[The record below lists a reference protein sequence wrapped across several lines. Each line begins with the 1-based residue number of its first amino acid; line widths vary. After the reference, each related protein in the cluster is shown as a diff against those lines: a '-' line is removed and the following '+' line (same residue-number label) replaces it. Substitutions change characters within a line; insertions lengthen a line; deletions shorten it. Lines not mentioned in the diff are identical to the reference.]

1 VSGHFSIVEVKGIL
15 ANRAFCR
22 YMVGN
27 FFSQAGEWA
36 QRLAVGWLAWEF
48 TKSPFWLGMILF
60 ADLAPTILVSPLG
73 GALLD
78 RMDRLR
84 LTRWTLWASLAQP
97 VFLVVLYFSEL
108 LEIWSLL
115 AATLYLGVIHSVN
128 QAARLAIM
136 PLLVEQKDISRA
148 TPLISISFNL
158 ARFLGPF
165 MFGLIVLVAPVGYA
179 FFLNIV
185 FYVVFISIFRKLRLR
200 EEALAPRK
208 GRNIFTATK
217 EGIAYALTHPGI
229 GPLLIVLLASS
240 FGTRAFMDLLPGFAD
255 QVFGRGPEALAMMT
269 ASTGLGALTG
279 AIYLVMRTSIAGLAT
294 VSMMASMLTGLGL
307 ILFTAVGSFYPG
319 LVILYF
325 VGIGLAVSAVGVLSL
340 VQVSVRGEMR
350 GRVVAIYGIIFRGG
364 PAIGG
369 LAIGW
374 IAEWTGLR
382 WPVAGGGLLC
392 VLVWLWVVGRLGNI
406 RTALETDIPER
417 PAR

>member
-1 VSGHFSIVEVKGIL
+1 MSGHFSIVEIKGIL
-15 ANRAFCR
+15 ANRTFTR

-27 FFSQAGEWA
+27 FCSQSGEWA

-60 ADLAPTILVSPLG
+60 ADLAPTLLVSPLG

-84 LTRWTLWASLAQP
+84 LTRWTIWAALGQP
-97 VFLVVLYFSEL
+97 VFLAVLYFSDL

-115 AATLYLGVIHSVN
+115 AATFYLGVIHSVN

-136 PLLVEQKDISRA
+136 PLLVEESEISRA
-148 TPLISISFNL
+148 TPLLSISFNL
-158 ARFLGPF
+158 ARFVGPF
-165 MFGLIVLVAPVGYA
+165 MFGMIVLVAPVGYT

-185 FYVVFISIFRKLRLR
+185 FYAVFMAILRSVRLR
-200 EEALAPRK
+200 EETLSPTK
-208 GRNIFTATK
+208 GRNIFAATK
-217 EGIAYALTHPGI
+217 EGIGYALSHPGI
-229 GPLLIVLLASS
+229 GPLLIVLIASS

-255 QVFGRGPEALAMMT
+255 QVFGRGPEALSMMT
-269 ASTGLGALTG
+269 AVIGLGALTG
-279 AIYLVMRTSIAGLAT
+279 AVYLVMRTSIAGLAR

-307 ILFTAVGSFYPG
+307 ILFTAVGSFYLG
-319 LVILYF
+319 LAILYF
-325 VGIGLAVSAVGVLSL
+325 VGIGLAISAVGVLSL

-392 VLVWLWVVGRLGNI
+392 VLFWLWVVGRLGNI
-406 RTALETDIPER
+406 QSALDAGISGRSPK
-417 PAR
+417 

>member
-1 VSGHFSIVEVKGIL
+1 MSGHLSIIEIKGIL
-15 ANRAFCR
+15 ANRAFSR
-22 YMVGN
+22 YMAGN
-27 FFSQAGEWA
+27 FLSQTGEWA

-84 LTRWTLWASLAQP
+84 LTRWTLWACLVQP
-97 VFLVVLYFSEL
+97 VFLAALYFSDI

-115 AATLYLGVIHSVN
+115 AATFYLGVIHSVN

-136 PLLVEQKDISRA
+136 PLLVEEKDISRA

-158 ARFLGPF
+158 ARFAGPF
-165 MFGLIVLVAPVGYA
+165 LFGLIVLAAPVGYA
-179 FFLNIV
+179 FLMNIV
-185 FYVVFISIFRKLRLR
+185 FYVVFMAILRNISLR
-200 EEALAPRK
+200 EEALSVR
-208 GRNIFTATK
+208 GSHNILAATK
-217 EGIAYALTHPGI
+217 EGIGYALTHPGI
-229 GPLLIVLLASS
+229 GPLLIVLIASS
-240 FGTRAFMDLLPGFAD
+240 FGTRAFIDLLPGFAD
-255 QVFGRGPEALAMMT
+255 QVFGRGPEALSMMT
-269 ASTGLGALTG
+269 STIALGALTG
-279 AIYLVMRTSIAGLAT
+279 GIYLVMRTSIAGLAT
-294 VSMMASMLTGLGL
+294 VAMTASMLTGLGL
-307 ILFTAVGSFYPG
+307 ILFTAVDSFHSG

-325 VGIGLAVSAVGVLSL
+325 VGIGLSISAVGVLSL
-340 VQVSVRGEMR
+340 VQVAVPGEMR

-369 LAIGW
+369 LAMGW

-392 VLVWLWVVGRLGNI
+392 VLVWFWVVGRLGNI
-406 RTALETDIPER
+406 RNVLELDSPER
-417 PAR
+417 SAK